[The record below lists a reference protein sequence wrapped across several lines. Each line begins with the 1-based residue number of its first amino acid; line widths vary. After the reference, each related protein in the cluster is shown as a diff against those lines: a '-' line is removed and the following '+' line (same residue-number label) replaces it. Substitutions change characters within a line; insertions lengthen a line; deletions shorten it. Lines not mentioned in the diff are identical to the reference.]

1 MFGSS
6 EGNSTLYESID
17 PTTKERYAWTSK
29 MVYSALPLN
38 AGFLPFAVDE
48 RGANVPAI
56 FAAFFLSSLST
67 STSVLVETPEVVPSS
82 SAVARTRRR
91 RRAGPDRG
99 AARVVAVVT
108 VRGDRIRW
116 VRAARGAHRIE
127 QLALRVAIAST
138 WAVMILSG

>member
-1 MFGSS
+1 
-6 EGNSTLYESID
+6 
-17 PTTKERYAWTSK
+17 
-29 MVYSALPLN
+29 
-38 AGFLPFAVDE
+38 VDE

-67 STSVLVETPEVVPSS
+67 STSVLVETCDEVVPSS

-99 AARVVAVVT
+99 AAREVAVVT

-116 VRAARGAHRIE
+116 VRTARGAHRIE